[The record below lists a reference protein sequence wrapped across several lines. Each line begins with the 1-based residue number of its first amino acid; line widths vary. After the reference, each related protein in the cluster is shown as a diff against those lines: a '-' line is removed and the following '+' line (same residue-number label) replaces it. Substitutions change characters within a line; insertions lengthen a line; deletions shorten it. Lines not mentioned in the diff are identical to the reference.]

1 MTTGLPFDDYRAL
14 LAKLPGPDD
23 AAGSAARRRIDR
35 IAPENRLGQIGELA
49 VWLANWSG
57 RTPPTVNR
65 PQLAVFAGN
74 HGVAQHGATARPAS
88 ATAAIVE
95 HCAAGGMP
103 VNQICV
109 ANDVGLK
116 VYDLALDMPTGDIA
130 SEAALDER
138 GCAAT
143 MAFGMEATAGGM
155 DLLCVGSVGLGGEIA
170 AAAVFAVTGGGTGV
184 NWTIGSDGAATQRA
198 ALVDQAL
205 ATHRGHLS
213 DPLEVLRR
221 LGGRE
226 MAAIAGAILA
236 ARAQKIPVLLDGDQA
251 IAAACLLQA
260 ANPAALDHCRLA
272 SVPADTALA
281 KAARRLDL
289 RTVIALDVDLSEGG
303 AAALA
308 VATVRAAA
316 LCLANVQPLSVPLR

>member
-14 LAKLPGPDD
+14 LDKLPGPDE
-23 AAGSAARRRIDR
+23 AAGAAARRRVDR
-35 IAPENRLGQIGELA
+35 IAPGNGLGLLGEIA
-49 VWLANWSG
+49 IWLAAWSG
-57 RTPPTVNR
+57 RTPPAVNR

-74 HGVAQHGATARPAS
+74 HGVARHGVTTRPAS

-95 HCAAGGMP
+95 HCAAGGMA

-109 ANDVGLK
+109 SNDVGLK
-116 VYDLALDMPTGDIA
+116 VYDLALDMPTGDI
-130 SEAALDER
+130 SLEAALDER

-155 DLLCVGSVGLGGEIA
+155 DLLCVGSVGIGGEIA
-170 AAAVFAVTGGGTGV
+170 AAAVLAAMWGGSGAD
-184 NWTIGSDGAATQRA
+184 WTVGSDALVGERA
-198 ALVDQAL
+198 ALADRAL

-221 LGGRE
+221 MGGRE

-251 IAAACLLQA
+251 LAAASLLHA
-260 ANPAALDHCRLA
+260 ANRAALDHCRLA
-272 SVPADTALA
+272 STPADPVLA
-281 KAARRLDL
+281 KAATRLGL
-289 RTVIALDVDLSEGG
+289 RPVLSLDVDLSEGA

-308 VATVRAAA
+308 VGTVRAAA
-316 LCLANVQPLSVPLR
+316 LCLANVQPLPISQQ

>member
-35 IAPENRLGQIGELA
+35 IAPDNGLGLLGELA
-49 VWLANWSG
+49 IWLADWSG

-88 ATAAIVE
+88 STAAIVE

-143 MAFGMEATAGGM
+143 MAFGMEATAGGT
-155 DLLCVGSVGLGGEIA
+155 DLLCVGSVGVGGDIA
-170 AAAVFAVTGGGTGV
+170 AAAVFAAMAGGKGAD
-184 NWTIGSDGAATQRA
+184 WTIGPDGAAAKRG
-198 ALVDQAL
+198 AL
-205 ATHRGHLS
+205 ADRALTTHRGHLS

-251 IAAACLLQA
+251 LAAACLLKA
-260 ANPAALDHCRLA
+260 ANPAALDHCWLA
-272 SVPADTALA
+272 SVPADAVMA
-281 KAARRLDL
+281 KAARWLGL
-289 RTVIALDVDLSEGG
+289 RAVLSLEVDLSEGA

-316 LCLANVQPLSVPLR
+316 LCLANVQPLGVPPR

>member
-14 LAKLPGPDD
+14 LARLPGPDE
-23 AAGSAARRRIDR
+23 AAGAAARRRLVR
-35 IAPENRLGQIGELA
+35 IAPENGLGLLGDLA
-49 VWLANWSG
+49 VWLADWSG
-57 RTPPTVNR
+57 RTPPSVNR
-65 PQLAVFAGN
+65 PQLVVFAGN
-74 HGVAQHGATARPAS
+74 HGVARHGATLRPAS
-88 ATAAIVE
+88 ATASIVE

-116 VYDLALDMPTGDIA
+116 VYDLALDLPTGDI
-130 SEAALDER
+130 STGPALDER

-143 MAFGMEATAGGM
+143 MAFGMEATAGGT
-155 DLLCVGSVGLGGEIA
+155 DLLCIGSVGIGGEIA
-170 AAAVFAVTGGGTGV
+170 AAAVL
-184 NWTIGSDGAATQRA
+184 AATAGAPAADWTAGADALAGERA
-198 ALVDQAL
+198 ALADQAL
-205 ATHRGHLS
+205 ATHRGHLA
-213 DPLEVLRR
+213 DPLEALRR

-226 MAAIAGAILA
+226 IAAIAGAILA

-251 IAAACLLQA
+251 LAAASLLLA

-272 SVPADTALA
+272 ARPADPVLA
-281 KAARRLDL
+281 RAADRLGL
-289 RTVIALDVDLSEGG
+289 RPVLALDVDLGEGA

-316 LCLANVQPLSVPLR
+316 LCLANVQPLAVAHH

>member
-1 MTTGLPFDDYRAL
+1 MTTGLPFDDYRSL
-14 LAKLPGPDD
+14 LTKLPGPDE
-23 AAGSAARRRIDR
+23 AAGAAARRRIER
-35 IAPENRLGQIGELA
+35 IAPADRLGLLGALA
-49 VWLANWSG
+49 VWLAEWSG

-74 HGVAQHGATARPAS
+74 HGVAPHGAMVQPVST
-88 ATAAIVE
+88 TAAIVE
-95 HCAAGGMP
+95 HCAAGGRP

-109 ANDVGLK
+109 ASDVGFK
-116 VYDLALDMPTGDIA
+116 VYDLAIDMPTGDIGA
-130 SEAALDER
+130 EAAMDEK

-155 DLLCVGSVGLGGEIA
+155 DLLCVGSVGVGGEIA
-170 AAAVFAVTGGGTGV
+170 AAAVFAAICGGSGV
-184 NWTIGSDGAATQRA
+184 DWAIGSDGAATQRA

-251 IAAACLLQA
+251 IAAARLLQA

-272 SVPADTALA
+272 TMPVDAALA
-281 KAARRLDL
+281 KAARQLGL
-289 RTVIALDVDLSEGG
+289 PTVLTLDVDLPEGA

-308 VATVRAAA
+308 VSTVRAAA
-316 LCLANVQPLSVPLR
+316 LCLANVQPLIILEQ